1 MIGTF
6 QNASIIHEL
15 FCTELNKQSKHILSF
30 LSCPKL
36 IRLFSKCLFTRSET
50 KPILN
55 NSNRTRRTERTYS
68 IFECGI
74 LKENISI
81 LRIEISPSR
90 LICTVWPSSRLI
102 STGFAHIGS
111 VSLTLA
117 PFRSHWLRFAHIGS
131 VFVQP
136 NEALCVCYFFICTVL
151 TVRSA
156 APQTALRGGPGPR
169 FELGTGERHWPLNTT
184 ASPSIILILCG
195 LCQVCSTGA
204 PGRVQP
210 GWPAAGR
217 VGNSLFGFS
226 CESLVF
232 FFTKKSKS
240 LLCSKKW
247 KERSA
252 HLALVAL

>member
-1 MIGTF
+1 MRNLVGKCFNLANRNFAIKTNMYCLTF
-6 QNASIIHEL
+6 QSPDFRWFRSHW
-15 FCTELNKQSKHILSF
+15 LS
-30 LSCPKL
+30 
-36 IRLFSKCLFTRSET
+36 
-50 KPILN
+50 
-55 NSNRTRRTERTYS
+55 
-68 IFECGI
+68 
-74 LKENISI
+74 
-81 LRIEISPSR
+81 
-90 LICTVWPSSRLI
+90 
-102 STGFAHIGS
+102 FAHIGS

-117 PFRSHWLRFAHIGS
+117 QFLCNPTRPC
-131 VFVQP
+131 VFVIS
-136 NEALCVCYFFICTVL
+136 LFVHCTVL

-195 LCQVCSTGA
+195 LCQVCSAGA

-232 FFTKKSKS
+232 FYKK
-240 LLCSKKW
+240 
-247 KERSA
+247 EQI
-252 HLALVAL
+252 ALVLKKVKRAIRSFCSSRSLN

>member
-1 MIGTF
+1 MRNLEGKCFNLANRNFAIKTNMYCLTF
-6 QNASIIHEL
+6 QSPDFRWFRSHW
-15 FCTELNKQSKHILSF
+15 LS
-30 LSCPKL
+30 
-36 IRLFSKCLFTRSET
+36 
-50 KPILN
+50 
-55 NSNRTRRTERTYS
+55 
-68 IFECGI
+68 
-74 LKENISI
+74 
-81 LRIEISPSR
+81 
-90 LICTVWPSSRLI
+90 
-102 STGFAHIGS
+102 FAHIGS

-195 LCQVCSTGA
+195 LCQVCSAGA

-226 CESLVF
+226 CESLGF
-232 FFTKKSKS
+232 FYKK
-240 LLCSKKW
+240 
-247 KERSA
+247 EQI
-252 HLALVAL
+252 ALVLKKVKRAIRSFCSSRSLN